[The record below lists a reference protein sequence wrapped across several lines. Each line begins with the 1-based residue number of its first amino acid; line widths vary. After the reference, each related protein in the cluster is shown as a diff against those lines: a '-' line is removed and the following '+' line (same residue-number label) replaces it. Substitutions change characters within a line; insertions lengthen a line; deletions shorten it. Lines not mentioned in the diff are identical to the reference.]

1 MRFGLS
7 AKGTVYFL
15 AGILTAMYAVGV
27 GGQKAGQKQ
36 ALKSVM
42 DLPLGAVILS
52 VIAVGLLL
60 FFIWRIIEAV
70 VDPEGKGSDA
80 KGIAHR
86 FGYVVSGLAYAGLAV
101 YAGSVVIRSA
111 GGGSGGG
118 GGGGGAQSVASK
130 LLSQQ
135 AGQILVGAV
144 AVILFAVGVGQVVIA
159 VKAKF
164 MEGEKK
170 SGMSQKE
177 IKTVR
182 IFGRL
187 GYSSRGVVSGIIGY
201 FFMRAAVTA
210 NPGQARGTEGAFSFL
225 QSTAYGPVLLT
236 IVALGLLSY
245 GLFIYVSVKYKRMNI

>member
-1 MRFGLS
+1 
-7 AKGTVYFL
+7 
-15 AGILTAMYAVGV
+15 MYAVGV

-42 DLPLGAVILS
+42 DLPLGGVILG

-60 FFIWRIIEAV
+60 YFVWRIIEAA
-70 VDPEGKGSDA
+70 VDPEGKGKDA
-80 KGIAHR
+80 KGVAHR
-86 FGYVVSGLAYAGLAV
+86 FGYVVSGLV
-101 YAGSVVIRSA
+101 YGALGIYSASIVIRSIGG
-111 GGGSGGG
+111 GGGSGSGSG

-135 AGQILVGAV
+135 GGQFLVGAV
-144 AVILFAVGVGQVVIA
+144 AVILFAVGIGQAVIA
-159 VKAKF
+159 WKAKF

-170 SGMSQKE
+170 SEMSQKE

-182 IFGRL
+182 SFGRW
-187 GYSSRGVVSGIIGY
+187 GYASRGVVSVIIGY

-225 QSTAYGPVLLT
+225 QSTTYGPVLLA

-245 GLFIYVSVKYKRMNI
+245 GIFIYISVKYKRMNI